1 MTTSMQA
8 YFFTENDAEDVRMKL
23 QKLKVQQVMV
33 DEIPGH
39 TDYNLLIPLQ
49 SGSTGSGGGSVI
61 PGAVPFKEG
70 GDEET
75 DPAAGS
81 RKLNHIV
88 EFEVD
93 DSEIED
99 ALTVIQENNGYMD
112 KNTIPGAE

>member
-1 MTTSMQA
+1 MAASMQA

-23 QKLKVQQVMV
+23 QKLKVQQVKV
-33 DEIPGH
+33 DEIPGD

-49 SGSTGSGGGSVI
+49 SGSTGSGGRSII

-75 DPAAGS
+75 DPSSVSG
-81 RKLNHIV
+81 KLNYIV

-93 DSEIED
+93 DSEVED
-99 ALTVIQENNGYMD
+99 ALALIQENNGYMD
-112 KNTIPGAE
+112 KNTMPGAE